1 MPIVTVIGALLC
13 THADVAMLDV
23 TGWLVGWLVGL
34 LVGCG
39 RCIVAK
45 WLDWSVQEL
54 TLASAN
60 VC

>member
-1 MPIVTVIGALLC
+1 LNAVVPIVTVIGALLC

-23 TGWLVGWLVGL
+23 TGWLVGL

-39 RCIVAK
+39 RCIVVK